1 MNQVQKLLII
11 GFVWPEPNSS
21 AAGGR
26 MMQLIS
32 FFKSQGYQIT
42 FSSPALDS
50 DFMVD
55 LNDYQVD
62 KKGITLNCS
71 SFDLFIKELN
81 PDIVLFDR
89 FMIEEQFGWRVA
101 ENCPNALRI
110 LDTEDLH
117 CLRLARQKAFKENRI
132 FITSDL
138 LTEDSAKREIA
149 SILRCDLSLI
159 ISEYEL
165 ELLETVFKIDQ
176 SLLYYLPI
184 IANDIDANYL
194 KELPPFEE
202 RQNFIFVGNFLHEPN
217 WNAVQYLKESIWPLI
232 KKQLPEVDLSI
243 YGAYPSQ
250 KVLQL
255 HKPSE
260 GFYIKGRA
268 LNAQKVVQMARVVLA
283 PLRFGAGIKGK
294 LFEAMQCGTPSVT
307 TTVGGESMYGNLP
320 WNGCITDDEVD
331 FANQA
336 VKLYLDKTVW
346 LKAQEN
352 GIQIINNRYSIAIFQ
367 NDFARQ
373 IDFMLFNIKEHRS
386 NNFIGELLQHH
397 TLKSTKYM
405 ARWIEEKNKK

>member
-1 MNQVQKLLII
+1 
-11 GFVWPEPNSS
+11 
-21 AAGGR
+21 
-26 MMQLIS
+26 
-32 FFKSQGYQIT
+32 
-42 FSSPALDS
+42 
-50 DFMVD
+50 
-55 LNDYQVD
+55 
-62 KKGITLNCS
+62 
-71 SFDLFIKELN
+71 
-81 PDIVLFDR
+81 
-89 FMIEEQFGWRVA
+89 
-101 ENCPNALRI
+101 
-110 LDTEDLH
+110 
-117 CLRLARQKAFKENRI
+117 
-132 FITSDL
+132 L

>member
-294 LFEAMQCGTPSVT
+294 LLEAMQCGTPSVT

>member
-1 MNQVQKLLII
+1 
-11 GFVWPEPNSS
+11 
-21 AAGGR
+21 

-55 LNDYQVD
+55 LNDYQVG

-294 LFEAMQCGTPSVT
+294 LLEAMQCGTPSVT